1 VENACPPGQEC
12 STKQMFGGADVCVS
26 VGDVMAERR
35 KIALR
40 AIKAPGVGSV
50 LSAPPILEASGHT
63 VDYTCGRCGTILMRA
78 ELDQVHNLLIH
89 CTRCGTYNSTDVE
102 G

>member
-1 VENACPPGQEC
+1 
-12 STKQMFGGADVCVS
+12 
-26 VGDVMAERR
+26 MAERR
-35 KIALR
+35 KIALM

-50 LSAPPILEASGHT
+50 LSAPPILEASSHT
-63 VDYTCGRCGTILMRA
+63 VDYTCGRCGTILMHA

-89 CTRCGTYNSTDVE
+89 CTQCGTYNSTDVE